1 VGLEAATDDGDNGVA
16 RRRTPRSGRVRMRT
30 DRGRALGAD
39 GGNAEVDGW
48 ARLEGKRMKTP
59 TNLESVTN

>member
-1 VGLEAATDDGDNGVA
+1 MTGTTEWPGGG
-16 RRRTPRSGRVRMRT
+16 PEERMRT

-48 ARLEGKRMKTP
+48 GRLEGKRMKTP

>member
-1 VGLEAATDDGDNGVA
+1 
-16 RRRTPRSGRVRMRT
+16 VRMRT

-48 ARLEGKRMKTP
+48 AWLEGKRMKTP